1 LATEAGDN
9 KDIVTR
15 INTAITTDYNAT
27 LQQRDQ
33 ADEDVRFNDVAGAQ
47 WDNLF
52 PDFFSDDGNRP
63 QMEFNKVEQAV
74 NKALGEWVSNRFRPT
89 FKPEGDSS
97 EANAKILNGLYRK
110 DERRSGTE
118 YSDNAV
124 GEMFKAGIGH
134 WRIGTEFLDEENPE
148 KNEQRTTF
156 GPIHSSFNMVFWDSN
171 AKRYDKRDATRCT
184 LLHRFTTE
192 GFKEKYPGHAIS
204 SVSSPKDRSV
214 FNWNSTQNVFVAEY
228 YEVIK
233 KKEVVFVFEN
243 EDGEV
248 RNLWAK
254 DIKDVIDELE
264 TMGFTKKKERKKTR
278 RYIEK
283 TVISGSQVLEKTE
296 RIPGKMIPI
305 IPLYGF
311 RSSADG
317 QEFYHGLVRNMKD
330 AQRLFNM
337 SISKLAE
344 TAATSGKRIPIFFP
358 DEVLGLDQY
367 WAEHALGNRAYLVKK
382 PHKDE
387 ATGQEIPHPIEY
399 LDPPPPDPA
408 NIEVAQISSDF
419 IQQERGGNPQD
430 VLDPTASGKA
440 INAVIERVDM
450 QTAILFDNIKKSMK
464 WAGEVWRWIAAD
476 IYDSQRFIT
485 LLEQDDT
492 ESQEQLFKWVVDE
505 ETGMPV
511 EINDITTGE
520 FETVVD
526 TGPSFVNK
534 RKETLQTL
542 TQLLV
547 SIPPESEEFTLITSM
562 IIEMIDGEGMEDFKK
577 FNRKKQILQGFKEPE
592 SDEEKAMVQQQQ
604 EQANEKNEQQEL
616 LQAAAQEAMAN
627 AKESESKVEVN
638 LATSRNKDADTQKI
652 LSEIEGNRVTL
663 LQNHRK
669 QDHDELMDR
678 LNAVTQ
684 DSQFSKRALLD
695 GAKIQ
700 GDQQRQRQA
709 TQLQ

>member
-1 LATEAGDN
+1 MALETGDS

-27 LQQRDQ
+27 LQQRDL
-33 ADEDVRFNDVAGAQ
+33 AGESLRFGTVPGAQ
-47 WDNLF
+47 YDNLF

-63 QMEFNKVEQAV
+63 KMEFNKVSQAV
-74 NKALGEWVSNRFRPT
+74 HKALGEWVNNRFRPK
-89 FKPEGDSS
+89 FRPEGDSS

-124 GEMFKAGIGH
+124 TEMLYAGIGH
-134 WRIGTEFLDEENPE
+134 FRIGTEFLDEENPE

-156 GPIHSSFNMVFWDSN
+156 DPIYSSFNMVFWDSN

-192 GFKEKYPGHAIS
+192 GYKEKYPGHAVS
-204 SVSSPKDRSV
+204 SVPSPNDRSV

-233 KKEVVFVFEN
+233 KKELVFVFEN

-248 RNLWAK
+248 RNLWAR
-254 DIKDVIDELE
+254 DIKDVIDELA
-264 TMGFTKKKERKKTR
+264 TMGFKKTKERKKTR

-283 TVISGSQVLEKTE
+283 TVISGSEVLEKTE

-311 RSSADG
+311 RSVADG
-317 QEFYHGLVRNMKD
+317 QEFYHGLVENMKD
-330 AQRLFNM
+330 AQKLFNM

-344 TAATSGKRIPIFFP
+344 TAATSGKRIPIFYP
-358 DEVLGLDQY
+358 DEVEGLDLF
-367 WAEHALGNRAYLVKK
+367 WAEHALGNKPYLLKR
-382 PHKDE
+382 PHLDAQKN
-387 ATGQEIPHPIEY
+387 EIPHPMEY
-399 LDPPPPDPA
+399 IDPPPPDPA
-408 NIEVAQISSDF
+408 NIEVAQLASDF

-505 ETGMPV
+505 ETGMPI

-526 TGPSFVNK
+526 TGPSFANK
-534 RKETLQTL
+534 RKEIVEKILE
-542 TQLLV
+542 LLA
-547 SIPPESEEFTLITSM
+547 ITPPESEEFTLLYS
-562 IIEMIDGEGMEDFKK
+562 IIIDNLEGEGLEDFKK
-577 FNRKKQILQGFKEPE
+577 FNRKKQISKGFKEPE

-627 AKESESKVEVN
+627 AKESESKVSVN
-638 LATSRNKDADTQKI
+638 LSTARNKDADTQKI
-652 LSEIEGNRVTL
+652 LSEIEGDRVAL
-663 LQNHRK
+663 LQSHRK
-669 QDHDELMDR
+669 QDHTELMDR
-678 LNAVTQ
+678 VNAVTQ

-700 GDQQRQRQA
+700 GEQQRQSAR
-709 TQLQ
+709 LQ

>member
-1 LATEAGDN
+1 MATEAGDS
-9 KDIVTR
+9 KDIIAR
-15 INTAITTDYNAT
+15 INKAITTDYNAT
-27 LQQRDQ
+27 LQQRDK
-33 ADEDVRFNDVAGAQ
+33 ADEAMRFSGVPGAQ

-52 PDFFSDDGNRP
+52 PDFFSDNGNRP

-74 NKALGEWVSNRFRPT
+74 NKAIGEWVTNRFRPT
-89 FKPEGDSS
+89 FRPEGDSTD
-97 EANAKILNGLYRK
+97 ANAKILNGLYRK

-124 GEMFKAGIGH
+124 NEMFTSGIGH

-156 GPIHSSFNMVFWDSN
+156 SPINSSFNMVFWDSN
-171 AKRYDKRDATRCT
+171 AKRYDKRDANRCT

-192 GFKEKYPGHAIS
+192 GFKEKYPDHAIS
-204 SVSSPKDRSV
+204 SVAGPKDRSV
-214 FNWNSTQNVFVAEY
+214 FNWNSTSNVFVAEY

-233 KKEVVFVFEN
+233 KKELVFVFEN

-254 DIKDVIDELE
+254 DIKDVIDELA
-264 TMGFTKKKERKKTR
+264 TMGFNKKKERKKTR

-283 TVISGSQVLEKTE
+283 TVISGSEVLEKTE

-311 RSSADG
+311 RTAADG
-317 QEFYHGLVRNMKD
+317 QEFYHGLVQNMMD

-337 SISKLAE
+337 AISKLAE
-344 TAATSGKRIPIFFP
+344 NAATSGKRIPVFYP
-358 DEVLGLDQY
+358 DEVEGLDLF
-367 WAEHALGNRAYLVKK
+367 WAEAALGNKPYLLKK
-382 PHKDE
+382 PHKNAGGE
-387 ATGQEIPHPIEY
+387 EVPHPMEY
-399 LDPPPPDPA
+399 LDPPPPDAA
-408 NIEVAQISSDF
+408 NIEIAQLSSDF

-464 WAGEVWRWIAAD
+464 WAGEVWRSIAGD
-476 IYDSQRFIT
+476 IYDGQRFVT

-492 ESQEQLFKWVVDE
+492 ESQEQLFKWVIDE

-520 FETVVD
+520 FETIVD
-526 TGPSFVNK
+526 TGPSFANK
-534 RKETLQTL
+534 RKETLGTL
-542 TQLLV
+542 TELLV
-547 SIPPESEEFTLITSM
+547 SIPPDSEEFTIITSM
-562 IIEMIDGEGMEDFKK
+562 IIDMIDGEGLEDFKK

-604 EQANEKNEQQEL
+604 EQADEKNEQQQL

-638 LATSRNKDADTQKI
+638 LSTARNKDADTQKI
-652 LSEIEGNRVTL
+652 LSEIEGDRVKL
-663 LQNHRK
+663 LQSHRQ
-669 QDHDELMDR
+669 QDHAELMDR
-678 LNAVTQ
+678 VNAVTQ
-684 DSQFSKRALLD
+684 DNQFSKRALLD

-700 GDQQRQRQA
+700 GDQQRQQQA